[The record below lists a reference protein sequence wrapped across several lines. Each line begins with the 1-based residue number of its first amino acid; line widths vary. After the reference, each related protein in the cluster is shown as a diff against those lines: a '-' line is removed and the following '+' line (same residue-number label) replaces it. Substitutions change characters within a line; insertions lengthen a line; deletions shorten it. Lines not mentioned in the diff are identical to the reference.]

1 MSWNLW
7 LMFLKICFASFFS
20 PIPFNI
26 TNLFL
31 INHSY
36 FQISIFAEEWKE
48 LSCSFKLRF
57 CQQSSGQSGA
67 TGCDWAAAGFGREDL
82 LRRAD
87 GTLPRSSELCLH
99 RIVIMQ
105 RQSMI
110 ARDDRSN
117 VFADALSKISFVHE
131 NKCLWKPMFMETN
144 VYESQCLWKG
154 QMFTNADAIRSA
166 LFMGNNEIHMLGPFW
181 FS

>member
-1 MSWNLW
+1 MGGRNW
-7 LMFLKICFASFFS
+7 A
-20 PIPFNI
+20 
-26 TNLFL
+26 
-31 INHSY
+31 
-36 FQISIFAEEWKE
+36 A
-48 LSCSFKLRF
+48 LS
-57 CQQSSGQSGA
+57 SSGFVLRALASQVQLAGSELFFLPVIELPKS
-67 TGCDWAAAGFGREDL
+67 DWAAAGFGREDL
-82 LRRAD
+82 LPGRAD
-87 GTLPRSSELCLH
+87 GTLPRPGELCLH
-99 RIVIMQ
+99 RIIIMQ
-105 RQSMI
+105 RQSMV

-144 VYESQCLWKG
+144 VYENQCLWKPMFMETNVYERG